1 MKIKKFRANNFSEA
15 LMLVKKEMG
24 DDAVILTTSE
34 EKNGTGASVEVMAA
48 MDFDMGE
55 SSKSEYKFSSKPVN
69 KTDEIKQYKEHKST
83 DMRMLYSDFEHYGFM
98 QSAEIKN
105 EIEKLRNAIEGM
117 KNCGYEISLP
127 AKKMG
132 IFNFLRERSVAQE
145 FAVRICEEAGDID
158 DIPSLILSDIK
169 MDQPN
174 NDNKK
179 TIMLIGPTGVGK
191 TTTIAK
197 LAARAIRES
206 KRAAIVSLDTYRI
219 GAIEQVR
226 IYSRI
231 MGIPL
236 EIADDVNGLK
246 KALSKHSDKDVIF
259 IDTTGRNPM
268 DGEYLDKLRF
278 ICEQQLS
285 IQMHLLLSMNSSDD
299 FMMQSY
305 KYYSSLPI
313 DRIAFTKVDEAAR
326 FGSIYNL
333 LILYKRP
340 VAYITTGQNVP
351 DDIEFP
357 DSEKL
362 VSLVLKCGYFQKDA
376 VYNI

>member
-34 EKNGTGASVEVMAA
+34 EKNGAGVSVEVLAA
-48 MDFDMGE
+48 VDFDMGG
-55 SSKSEYKFSSKPVN
+55 SSKSGHISNKPVN
-69 KTDEIKQYKEHKST
+69 KTAEIKQKSA
-83 DMRMLYSDFEHYGFM
+83 DMKILPSELEHYGFILN
-98 QSAEIKN
+98 AEIKN
-105 EIEKLRNAIEGM
+105 EIEKLRNAIDGM

-132 IFNFLRERSVAQE
+132 IFNFLKERSVAEE
-145 FAVRICEEAGDID
+145 FAVCICKKAADID
-158 DIPSLILSDIK
+158 DIPSLILSDIN
-169 MDQPN
+169 MNQPV

-179 TIMLIGPTGVGK
+179 AIMLIGPTGVGK

-197 LAARAIRES
+197 LSARAIRDG
-206 KRAAIVSLDTYRI
+206 KRTAIISLDTYRI

-236 EIADDVNGLK
+236 EITDDINGLK
-246 KALSKHSDKDVIF
+246 KALSKHSDKDAIF

-268 DGEYLDKLRF
+268 DEDYLNKLRY
-278 ICEQQLS
+278 IYEQQPS
-285 IQMHLLLSMNSSDD
+285 IQMHLLLSMNSSYD
-299 FMMQSY
+299 FMIESHR
-305 KYYSSLPI
+305 YYSSLPI
-313 DRIAFTKVDEAAR
+313 DCIAFTKVDEAVR

-333 LILYKRP
+333 LILYKKP

-362 VSLVLKCGYFQKDA
+362 TNLVLKCGHFQKSA
-376 VYNI
+376 INTIKEAA